1 MHSPDW
7 QFPYAQP
14 RMPVFCRRGVACSQP
29 LAAQAGLSALQA
41 GGNAVDAAIAA
52 AITLTVVEPNM
63 NGIGSDAFALVWDGA
78 RLHGLDASGRAPA
91 GWRPEHFAG
100 HASMPLRGWDA
111 VTVPGCVSAW
121 VALSR
126 RFGQLPFA
134 RLFDAAIRYAREGF
148 AVAPVTAANWAQ
160 QAEELRRQ
168 PDFARDFLCD
178 GLPPAPGSRFSLP
191 AQADTLAEIAQ
202 TDGESFYRGELA
214 LRMARHAHAGG
225 GLLSEADLAAHA
237 PEWVAPLA
245 VDFHGL
251 TLHEIPPA
259 GQGIAAL
266 IALGI
271 LQARPDFAALAPD
284 SAASVHLQV
293 EAMKLAFADVHA
305 RVADRDAMQVDPQT
319 LLEPDYLA
327 ARAALIDP
335 ARAQRFG
342 PGEIAGGGTVY
353 LTAADEQGRMVSFI
367 QSNYMGFGSG
377 VVVPGTGIA
386 LQNRGACFSL
396 DPAHP
401 NRVAPGKRPY
411 HTILPGFVSQDGK
424 PLLSFGVM
432 GAIMQPQ
439 GHVQM
444 MVRMGLHRQ
453 NPQAACD
460 APRWQV
466 DAQQRTD
473 LEAGFG
479 SATIAALR
487 AIGHAPPAAGSAF
500 GFGGAQLLLRLPNG
514 FYCGASDPR
523 KDGLVAGD

>member
-1 MHSPDW
+1 MDRPDW
-7 QFPYAQP
+7 QFPYALP

-29 LAAQAGLSALQA
+29 LAAQAGLATLQA
-41 GGNAVDAAIAA
+41 GGNAVDAALAA

-63 NGIGSDAFALVWDGA
+63 NGIGSDAFALVWDGG

-91 GWRPEHFAG
+91 GWTAAHFAG
-100 HASMPLRGWDA
+100 HTSMPVRGWDT

-121 VALSR
+121 VTLSQ
-126 RFGQLPFA
+126 RFGRLPFA
-134 RLFDAAIRYAREGF
+134 RLFEAAIRHARQGF
-148 AVAPVTAANWAQ
+148 AVGPVSAANWAR
-160 QAEELRRQ
+160 QAGELRHF
-168 PDFARDFLCD
+168 PDFARDFLPQ
-178 GLPPAPGSRFSLP
+178 GRAPLPGEVFRFP
-191 AQADTLAEIAQ
+191 EQADTLEAIAASE
-202 TDGESFYRGELA
+202 GEAFYRGELA
-214 LRMARHAHAGG
+214 QRMARHAAAAGG
-225 GLLSEADLAAHA
+225 CLGEQDLAAHRA
-237 PEWVAPLA
+237 EWVTPLELE
-245 VDFHGL
+245 FHGH

-271 LQARPDFAALAPD
+271 LGQLPEFAALSPD
-284 SAASVHLQV
+284 SPASVHLQV
-293 EAMKLAFADVHA
+293 EAMKLAFADAHA
-305 RVADRDAMQVDPQT
+305 RIADRDAMTIDPLE
-319 LLEPDYLA
+319 LLAPDYLA
-327 ARAALIDP
+327 RRARLIDP

-353 LTAADEQGRMVSFI
+353 LTAADDQGQMVSFI

-377 VVVPGTGIA
+377 IVVPGTGIA
-386 LQNRGACFSL
+386 LQNRGACFTL

-411 HTILPGFVSQDGK
+411 HTILPGFVTRQGQ

-444 MVRMGLHRQ
+444 MVRMGLHHQ

-466 DAQQRTD
+466 DALQNTD
-473 LEAGFG
+473 LESGFG
-479 SATIAALR
+479 PATIAALR
-487 AIGHAPPAAGSAF
+487 GLGHLPPPAGSAF
-500 GFGGAQLLLRLPNG
+500 GFGGAQLLLRMPNG
-514 FYCGASDPR
+514 HYCGASDPR